1 MPKFPVT
8 PSTRH
13 GDRLRPNEFH
23 RNHNSSSKNNDNQ
36 KHQTT
41 ARQKKSLFDLS
52 TQTLTVRT
60 VEDLSVYQVINLS
73 FSYHKS
79 NCTVNKRAD
88 RHIAQR
94 LIRHRLANQDR
105 LCHVGADMTSN
116 N

>member
-52 TQTLTVRT
+52 TLTLTVRT
-60 VEDLSVYQVINLS
+60 VEDLS
-73 FSYHKS
+73 S

-105 LCHVGADMTSN
+105 LCRVYADMPSN